1 MNLQE
6 RIQSFVKLGDF
17 LSQFQDK
24 ELQTNCSE
32 LNNTFYEKFND
43 LISEI
48 KIHNPWFAENNVR
61 YSISAI
67 AKNLEPEKLKKWLK
81 NYPELSKPNKKKKV
95 GVVMAGNVPLV
106 GFYDFLSVL
115 ISGNIIIC
123 KLSSKDYHL
132 LEAIADILIAI
143 NPEFKELIFFEKE
156 YLAKTTSIDAIIATG
171 SNNTSRYFEYYFEKY
186 PNIIRKNR
194 SSVAI
199 LDSNETKEDLQ
210 KLADDIF
217 LYFGL
222 GCRNV
227 AKLFVPQ
234 DYNFN
239 LFFEAIEH
247 YNFIKDN
254 NKYANNYEYNKSI
267 YLMNKIAYLDNGF
280 VLLKK
285 DSGFF
290 SPISTIFFEYY
301 TNFYKLAELIN
312 TNKKNIQCI
321 VTNDKSQFIL
331 KKVNFGDAQR
341 PELWDYA
348 DNVDTLEFLIN
359 L

>member
-1 MNLQE
+1 MNLHD
-6 RIQSFVKLGDF
+6 RIDAFVKLGDF

-24 ELQTNCSE
+24 ELQANCSE
-32 LNNTFYEKFND
+32 LNNTFYEKFNT

-48 KIHNPWFAENNVR
+48 KIHNPWFTENNVR

-67 AKNLEPEKLKKWLK
+67 ARNLEPEKLKKWLNIN
-81 NYPELSKPNKKKKV
+81 NYPELSEPNKKKKV

-106 GFYDFLSVL
+106 GFHDFLVVL
-115 ISGNIIIC
+115 ISGNILIS

-132 LEAIADILIAI
+132 LKAIADILIAI
-143 NPEFKELIFFEKE
+143 NPEFKELLFFEKE

-194 SSVAI
+194 NSVAI
-199 LDSNETKEDLQ
+199 LTGNETKEDLQ

-227 AKLFVPQ
+227 TKLFIPV

-239 LFFEAIEH
+239 PFFEAIEH

-267 YLMNKIAYLDNGF
+267 YLMNKIAHLDNGF
-280 VLLKK
+280 VLLKE
-285 DSGFF
+285 DSDFF

-301 TNFYKLAELIN
+301 TNIYKLAELIN
-312 TNKKNIQCI
+312 ANKENIQCI
-321 VTNDKSQFIL
+321 VTNDNRCNDFIS
-331 KKVNFGDAQR
+331 R
-341 PELWDYA
+341 
-348 DNVDTLEFLIN
+348 TIN
-359 L
+359 HHDRVTY